1 MDICEDIFNALSAEF
16 AVLGHALVSL
26 NEANEG
32 KVAVVFKR
40 MLRGIILAAAER
52 NRLYV
57 KINRLADWL
66 YCVGYDDK
74 VLRLSPEKL
83 RWYETVD
90 AALAYKRCRPFFFG
104 WLERAQTRLGSYG
117 PDGAARTRD
126 RDEFEIDFVGHNAAS
141 VSGA

>member
-16 AVLGHALVSL
+16 AVLGDD
-26 NEANEG
+26 
-32 KVAVVFKR
+32 
-40 MLRGIILAAAER
+40 GI
-52 NRLYV
+52 V
-57 KINRLADWL
+57 H
-66 YCVGYDDK
+66 K